1 MELKEYLGEL
11 LGERESQNL
20 LDAVSEGKTIIIS
33 GPNGPTGKSTLC
45 SVLKRMGVPV
55 AERKDVYE
63 VSVHVPLKEL
73 TPHMSDL
80 ISE

>member
-1 MELKEYLGEL
+1 MEPKEYLRKL
-11 LGERESQNL
+11 LGERTAEDL
-20 LDAVSEGKTIIIS
+20 LAAISEGKTIIIA

-45 SVLKRMGVPV
+45 SVLKRMGVSV

>member
-1 MELKEYLGEL
+1 MELRAYLKKL
-11 LGERESQNL
+11 LGECTAQEL
-20 LDAVSEGKTIIIS
+20 LDAAAEGRTIIIS

-45 SVLKRMGVPV
+45 AVLKKAGVSAV
-55 AERKDVYE
+55 ERKDVYE
-63 VSVHVPLKEL
+63 VSVHIPLKEL

>member
-1 MELKEYLGEL
+1 MELKEYLKEL
-11 LGERESQNL
+11 LGERTAQEL
-20 LDAVSEGKTIIIS
+20 LGAAAEGRTIIIS

-45 SVLKRMGVPV
+45 AVLKKAGVSAV
-55 AERKDVYE
+55 ERKDVYE
-63 VSVHVPLKEL
+63 VSVHIPLKEL

>member
-1 MELKEYLGEL
+1 MELNEYLKEL
-11 LGERESQNL
+11 LGERTAQEL
-20 LDAVSEGKTIIIS
+20 LGAAAEGRTIIIS

-45 SVLKRMGVPV
+45 AVLKKAGVSAV
-55 AERKDVYE
+55 ERKDVYE
-63 VSVHVPLKEL
+63 VSVHIPLKEL

>member
-1 MELKEYLGEL
+1 MELKEYLKESLGKRTAQEL
-11 LGERESQNL
+11 LG
-20 LDAVSEGKTIIIS
+20 AAAEGRTIIIS

-45 SVLKRMGVPV
+45 AVLKKAGVS
-55 AERKDVYE
+55 AIERKDMYE
-63 VSVHVPLKEL
+63 VSVHIPLKEL